1 MPLVNAA
8 QLANYGKIIN
18 ENQSGR
24 KAVELFSFISSRINA
39 FRLNNKQIC
48 LRTSAK
54 IKQLSRTAKCDG
66 SKTGCFDL
74 E

>member
-1 MPLVNAA
+1 LVDTT
-8 QLANYGKIIN
+8 QLENVGKIIN

-24 KAVELFSFISSRINA
+24 KSVELFSFISSLTNA

-66 SKTGCFDL
+66 SKMGGFDL